1 MPECIQPEMFSSEK
15 ETRCPKKTRC
25 PKVGQMPETGQM
37 PQSGPDAPTRTH
49 YASFIVLSK
58 TVLCIL
64 SKLHFLNSVTH
75 LGCLF
80 EFNTEYRLMW
90 KHRPFTPNH
99 TDSQLTTKKAKGSL
113 KRRNPVCTLTTDKR
127 WVLQRFADQCYSASW
142 TVLPASAYTIEHQSV
157 LVCAVITR

>member
-1 MPECIQPEMFSSEK
+1 MFSSEK
-15 ETRCPKKTRC
+15 ETRCPKKTRCPKWTQNELSWKLTRC

-37 PQSGPDAPTRTH
+37 PQSGPDASTRTH

-113 KRRNPVCTLTTDKR
+113 KTEKHSLYPYDGKEVSGATLR
-127 WVLQRFADQCYSASW
+127 G
-142 TVLPASAYTIEHQSV
+142 SV
-157 LVCAVITR
+157 L

>member
-1 MPECIQPEMFSSEK
+1 MFSSEK
-15 ETRCPKKTRC
+15 ETRCPKKTRCPKWTQNELSWKLTRC

-99 TDSQLTTKKAKGSL
+99 TDSQLKNHQESERFSRTKKPSL
-113 KRRNPVCTLTTDKR
+113 YPYDGQEVSVATLR
-127 WVLQRFADQCYSASW
+127 G
-142 TVLPASAYTIEHQSV
+142 SV
-157 LVCAVITR
+157 LLIALRGPCYQRLLTV

>member
-1 MPECIQPEMFSSEK
+1 MASLPHIPECIQPEMFSSEK

-25 PKVGQMPETGQM
+25 PKWTQNELSWKLTRCPKVGQMPETGQM
-37 PQSGPDAPTRTH
+37 PQSGPDASTRTH

-113 KRRNPVCTLTTDKR
+113 KTKKHSLYPYDGQGVSVATLR
-127 WVLQRFADQCYSASW
+127 G
-142 TVLPASAYTIEHQSV
+142 SV
-157 LVCAVITR
+157 L

>member
-1 MPECIQPEMFSSEK
+1 MASLPHIPECIQPEMFSSEK

-25 PKVGQMPETGQM
+25 PKWTQNELSWKLTRCPKVGQMPETGQM
-37 PQSGPDAPTRTH
+37 PQSGPDASTRTH

-99 TDSQLTTKKAKGSL
+99 TDSQLTNQETETCFPKHSL
-113 KRRNPVCTLTTDKR
+113 YSYDGHGVSVATRSA
-127 WVLQRFADQCYSASW
+127 VL
-142 TVLPASAYTIEHQSV
+142 
-157 LVCAVITR
+157 